1 MAGNVSEWTSTA
13 YDESAFSTIHDLNP
27 DYKYEATEEDDIVMR
42 RKVIRGGS
50 WKDVGYLIQT
60 GTRSF
65 EYQDSTKSYVGFRCV
80 MDFLGRDL
88 RDF

>member
-1 MAGNVSEWTSTA
+1 M
-13 YDESAFSTIHDLNP
+13 DEHGLWWVCFQHHSRFESRF
-27 DYKYEATEEDDIVMR
+27 KYEATEEDDIVMR